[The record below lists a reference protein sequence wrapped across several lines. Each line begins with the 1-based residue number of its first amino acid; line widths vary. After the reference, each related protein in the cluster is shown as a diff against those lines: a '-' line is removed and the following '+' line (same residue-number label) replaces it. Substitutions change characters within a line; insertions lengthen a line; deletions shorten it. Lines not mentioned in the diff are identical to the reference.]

1 MGDPGERQDFDFDFE
16 LLKRYGAKWA
26 VLAAMCANMAKKG
39 IEMPPAVFEEIRA
52 VRGRIES
59 GCFSPCEA
67 SCELAQIEGQL
78 FSQCNLVEP
87 QEFQEWCD
95 LLAEAMQGKL
105 DYQRIQG
112 IAALAPVKNDCRF
125 LGCNCPESR

>member
-1 MGDPGERQDFDFDFE
+1 MGDPSEKQDFDFE
-16 LLKRYGAKWA
+16 LLRRYGAKWA
-26 VLAAMCANMAKKG
+26 VLTAMSATMAKKG
-39 IEMPPAVFEEIRA
+39 IALPPRVFEDLRTA
-52 VRGRIES
+52 RGKIES

-67 SCELAQIEGQL
+67 GCELAEIEGQL
-78 FSQCNLVEP
+78 FSQCHLVDP

-112 IAALAPVKNDCRF
+112 IAALAPVKNDCQF
-125 LGCNCPESR
+125 LGCKCAESR